1 MTNSV
6 VVKPQVIGV
15 RFDYEEH
22 EDSTFK
28 QNWSPARGAGNPSLL
43 PAGAGGRATCMM
55 PAATKRTGTPSH
67 REERFPPV
75 FIAESFPPPGIT
87 IAQAFRV

>member
-15 RFDYEEH
+15 RFDSKEH

-28 QNWSPARGAGNPSLL
+28 QNWSPARCAGNPSLI
-43 PAGAGGRATCMM
+43 PAGGRGRATCMM
-55 PAATKRTGTPSH
+55 PAATKRTDAPSR
-67 REERFPPV
+67 REERFPLA
-75 FIAESFPPPGIT
+75 FTAESFPPPGIT